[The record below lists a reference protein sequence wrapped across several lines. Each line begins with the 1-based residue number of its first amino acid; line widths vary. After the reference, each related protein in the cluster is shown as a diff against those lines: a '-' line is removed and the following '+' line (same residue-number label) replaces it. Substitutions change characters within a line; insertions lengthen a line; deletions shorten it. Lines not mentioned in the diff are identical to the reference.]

1 MTENQSDQS
10 QQPLDLTLFTKE
22 LFSEHATFD
31 LEKNP
36 NSESYFEPI
45 PNGFYGFAIPIPFY
59 WPPLTHIGDEGIIY
73 QKPETLDIDF
83 EDVTHKKIA

>member
-10 QQPLDLTLFTKE
+10 QQTLDLTLFSKE

-36 NSESYFEPI
+36 NAENYFEPI
-45 PNGFYGFAIPIPFY
+45 PNNFYGFCIPIVDLFPPRFY
-59 WPPLTHIGDEGIIY
+59 GIDTI
-73 QKPETLDIDF
+73 DIDF